1 MSNKQRILVVMLAL
15 AMAAN
20 LGVEVRADA
29 ARPQSQ
35 KLQRKAGQS
44 IRKFLQLNAPRGGNE
59 LVHFGRAPLKMG
71 ESEVLVG
78 VYEGGFD
85 AKGQPSSGENA
96 NRQFA
101 FGFARK
107 AGSQDPYVSFP
118 IVGFFD
124 DGGSPVNVLA
134 VFTANFVA
142 GSPSQLAF
150 LTAWDSSMAGGHSV
164 MEVQGMMYDVLAFD
178 FDLSRGFTA
187 LKSSILGK
195 LSGVDGESYD
205 KEGTATKALKAKA
218 TSVVEVK
225 ARLRALGIPQTAD

>member
-1 MSNKQRILVVMLAL
+1 MSNKQRFLVVMLAL
-15 AMAAN
+15 AAAVN
-20 LGVEVRADA
+20 LEKEVRAEA
-29 ARPQSQ
+29 AGPQSH
-35 KLQRKAGQS
+35 KLQRKSGQS
-44 IRKFLQLNAPRGGNE
+44 IRKFLQRNAPRGGDE

-85 AKGQPSSGENA
+85 DKGQPSSGENA

-107 AGSQDPYVSFP
+107 AGSQDPYVAFP

-134 VFTANFVA
+134 VFIANFVA

-150 LTAWDSSMAGGHSV
+150 LTAWDTSMAGGHSV
-164 MEVQGMMYDVLAFD
+164 MEVQGTMYDVLAFD
-178 FDLSRGFTA
+178 FDPSRGFTA
-187 LKSSILGK
+187 LKSSILRK
-195 LSGVDGESYD
+195 LSGVDGEGG
-205 KEGTATKALKAKA
+205 KATKAKA

-225 ARLRALGIPQTAD
+225 ARLRALGIPQTGD